1 MKKLMFAVSA
11 ALCATVGFSEVTS
24 ANIVG
29 YNQSALRPGFAMTG
43 PDFLNV
49 GKDAIDLMSITVG
62 GEAYVPG
69 ESGDTVFVNVLNDDG
84 SAACNYS
91 WMDYEGD
98 YEPGWYNVDDD
109 YAPLEKGQVVLDAGD
124 GLWVQGD
131 DGFVL
136 LYNGEVLTDTQVPV
150 PLRPGFKA
158 AANPFPVALDLIKV
172 TVDGEAY
179 VPGESGDTVFVN
191 VLNDDGSAACNYSW
205 MDYEGD
211 YEPGWYNVDDDYA
224 PLEADQVVLEPGQG
238 LWVQGDDGFDL
249 QFPALILN
257 K

>member
-1 MKKLMFAVSA
+1 MKKLMFAA
-11 ALCATVGFSEVTS
+11 AVMAVGAAMAVESQ
-24 ANIVG
+24 IVG

-62 GEAYVPG
+62 GEAYAPG
-69 ESGDTVFVNVLNDDG
+69 ESGDTVYVSALNYDG
-84 SAACNYS
+84 SGAYCYS

-98 YEPGWYNVDDD
+98 YEPGWYDFDHD
-109 YAPLEKGQVVLDAGD
+109 MAPLEEGQVMLDAGD
-124 GLWVQGD
+124 ALWVQGD

-136 LYNGEVLTDTQVPV
+136 LYNGEVLTETQVAV
-150 PLRPGFKA
+150 PLRAGFKSV
-158 AANPFPVALDLIKV
+158 ANPFPVALDLIKV
-172 TVDGEAY
+172 TVGGEAY
-179 VPGESGDTVFVN
+179 APGESGDTVYVSI
-191 VLNDDGSAACNYSW
+191 LNYDGSGACCYSW

-211 YEPGWYNVDDDYA
+211 YEPGWYDFDHDMV
-224 PLEADQVVLEPGQG
+224 PLEEEQIVLEPGQG